1 MSKKISIYHQLD
13 TIHKELMKM
22 DETTINEIV
31 EMLKGINF
39 EGIVEYFNNS
49 NEDEL
54 DDMDLFTC
62 RKLVEILQFIY
73 NNTDIVPPVSDATY
87 DKLYQ
92 IMLDFGLGDIVGSV
106 NSQGKPIREHRY
118 PDLRGTLNKVH
129 FIFNIDKEGDKR
141 RSIEDWIT
149 SIENILGRNINNTQ
163 EFELRMQ
170 AKWDGCSAVFECDEN
185 GELEHVLMR
194 GDTEKNQAVD
204 IIELFKGQINF
215 SQFANGRDKFAIQ
228 TEVLMNQAEYERI
241 IVEYKDFKS
250 PRSATSSI
258 LNEKVLQPRLTKYLT
273 VEPLR
278 IQYVGKQPEII
289 PNEEF
294 DMISNLFDLRDVR
307 ECIKSINEHAKSE
320 GKVTDGVVLHLI
332 DKKLQQTLGRDG
344 AINRYEVAYKFPAES
359 KKAKLLNID
368 FSYGLGGN
376 ITPVAKIEPIVML
389 GKTISSISM
398 GSIDRFRTMD
408 HLTTGSEIIVRYEII
423 PYMDIDHTCKINE
436 YGKRFYVPTHCKHCG
451 SRLVEDPLLKCVNEE
466 CPSRIIGN
474 VVNYI
479 NKMRIENINIETV
492 STLFDQGIITGIE
505 SLYKLEEHKAK
516 IVSLP
521 GFGEKSYENMI
532 EGVNKRR
539 VVFDYELLGSLGI
552 QSIGIRMFKKV
563 LSVMDLETMLR
574 LAKDQM
580 LAVNLMGLS
589 GFGEKTA
596 SRVQHGVLNKLKT
609 IYFLLDQVQ
618 LKEKV
623 APGKLKGKVCF
634 SQVRDPKLESDLIN
648 NGYEV
653 VNSITKTTDYLIVP
667 SLDVLSS
674 KITKAQKYGIEIL
687 SLEQARIKFNFNK
700 Q

>member
-13 TIHKELMKM
+13 TIHKELLKM
-22 DETTINEIV
+22 DSDVINEIV

-39 EGIVEYFNNS
+39 EGIVEYFNNTK
-49 NEDEL
+49 EM

-73 NNTDIVPPVSDATY
+73 NNTDIVPPVSDSTY

-92 IMLDFGLGDIVGSV
+92 IMLDAGLGDIVGSV
-106 NSQGKPIREHRY
+106 NSQGKPVREHRY

-129 FIFNIDKEGDKR
+129 FVFNVDKEGDKR

-149 SIENILGRNINNTQ
+149 TIENILGRGINNTE
-163 EFELRMQ
+163 EFEVRLQ

-185 GELEHVLMR
+185 GNVEHVLMR
-194 GDTEKNQAVD
+194 GDTEKNLAVD
-204 IIELFKGQINF
+204 IVKLFEDFVDFQI
-215 SQFANGRDKFAIQ
+215 FANGKDKFAVQ
-228 TEVLMNQAEYERI
+228 TEVLMNQADYEKI

-258 LNEKVLQPRLTKYLT
+258 LNEKVLQPKLTKYLT

-289 PNEEF
+289 PNEKY
-294 DMISNLFDLRDVR
+294 DMISNLFDLRNIR
-307 ECIKSINEHAKSE
+307 ECIKEINEHAKAD
-320 GKVTDGVVLHLI
+320 GKVTDGVVLHLTN
-332 DKKLQQTLGRDG
+332 KKLQEKLGRDG
-344 AINRYEVAYKFPAES
+344 AINRYEVAYKFPAEAT
-359 KKAKLLNID
+359 KAILLD
-368 FSYGLGGN
+368 VEFSYGLGGN
-376 ITPVAKIEPIVML
+376 VTPVAKIEPVVML

-398 GSIDRFRTMD
+398 GSIDRFRSMD

-423 PYMDIDHTCKINE
+423 PYMDLDHTCKINE
-436 YGKRFYVPTHCKHCG
+436 TGKRFYVPTHCKHCG
-451 SRLVEDPLLKCVNEE
+451 SLLIEDPLLKCVNEE

-479 NKMRIENINIETV
+479 NKMRIENLNIETV

-505 SLYKLEEHKAK
+505 SLYKLEEHKSK

-532 EGVNKRR
+532 DGINKRK

-552 QSIGIRMFKKV
+552 QSIGVRMFKKI
-563 LSVMDLETMLR
+563 LSVMDLETLLR

-580 LAVNLMGLS
+580 LVVNLMGLS

-596 SRVQHGVLNKLKT
+596 SRVQYGVVNKLST
-609 IYFLLDQVQ
+609 IYFLLDQIQ

-634 SQVRDPKLESDLIN
+634 SQIRDPKFESELIA

-653 VNSITKTTDYLIVP
+653 VDSLTKTTNYLIVP
-667 SLDVLSS
+667 NLDVTSS
-674 KITKAQKYGIEIL
+674 KITKAKKYGIDVM
-687 SLEQARIKFNFNK
+687 SLEQAKLNLK
-700 Q
+700 

>member
-13 TIHKELMKM
+13 IIHKELMKM
-22 DETTINEIV
+22 NEDTTNEIV

-39 EGIVEYFNNS
+39 EAVVEYFNNATK
-49 NEDEL
+49 L

-73 NNTDIVPPVSDATY
+73 NNTDIVPPVTDATY

-92 IMLDFGLGDIVGSV
+92 IMLDAGLGDIVGSV
-106 NSQGKPIREHRY
+106 NSQGKPVREHQY

-129 FIFNIDKEGDKR
+129 FVFNVDKEGDKR

-149 SIENILGRNINNTQ
+149 TIENILGRNINNTK
-163 EFELRMQ
+163 EFELRLQ

-185 GELEHVLMR
+185 GNVEHVLMR

-204 IIELFKGQINF
+204 VVKLFEDCVDF
-215 SQFANGRDKFAIQ
+215 RAYANGKDKFAVQ
-228 TEVLMNQAEYERI
+228 TEVLMNQADYERI

-258 LNEKVLQPRLTKYLT
+258 LNEKVLQPHLTQYLT

-294 DMISNLFDLRDVR
+294 DMISNLFDLRDIR
-307 ECIKSINEHAKSE
+307 ECIRQINEHAKVE
-320 GKVTDGVVLHLI
+320 GRTTDGVVLHLL
-332 DKKLQQTLGRDG
+332 DKKLQHDLGRDG

-359 KKAKLLNID
+359 KKAKLID
-368 FSYGLGGN
+368 IEFSYGLGGN
-376 ITPVAKIEPIVML
+376 ITPVAKIEPVVML

-398 GSIDRFRTMD
+398 GSIDRFRSMD

-423 PYMDIDHTCKINE
+423 PYMDIDHTCKVNE

-451 SRLVEDPLLKCVNEE
+451 SMLVEDPLLKCANEE

-479 NKMRIENINIETV
+479 NKMRIENMNIETV
-492 STLFDQGIITGIE
+492 ATLFDQGIITGIE
-505 SLYKLEEHKAK
+505 SLYKLEEHKSK

-521 GFGEKSYENMI
+521 GFGVKSYENMI
-532 EGVNKRR
+532 DGVNKRR
-539 VVFDYELLGSLGI
+539 IVFDYELLGSLGI
-552 QSIGIRMFKKV
+552 QSIGVRMFKKI
-563 LSVMDLETMLR
+563 LSVMDLETLLR

-580 LAVNLMGLS
+580 LVVNLMGLS

-596 SRVQHGVLNKLKT
+596 SRVQHGILSKLKT
-609 IYFLLDQVQ
+609 IYFLLDEIQ

-634 SQVRDPKLESDLIN
+634 SQVRDPQFESELTN

-653 VNSITKTTDYLIVP
+653 VNSITKTTDYLVVP
-667 SLDVLSS
+667 SLDVISS
-674 KITKAQKYGIEIL
+674 KITKAKKYGITVM
-687 SLEQARIKFNFNK
+687 SLNEAKLK
-700 Q
+700 LK

>member
-13 TIHKELMKM
+13 VIHKELLKM
-22 DETTINEIV
+22 NEDRINEIV
-31 EMLKGINF
+31 ELLKGINF
-39 EGIVEYFNNS
+39 EAVVEYFNNQELS
-49 NEDEL
+49 KL

-73 NNTDIVPPVSDATY
+73 NNTDIVPPVSDSTY

-92 IMLDFGLGDIVGSV
+92 IMLDAGLGDIVGSV
-106 NSQGKPIREHRY
+106 NSQGKPVREHRF

-149 SIENILGRNINNTQ
+149 TIENILGRNINNTK
-163 EFELRMQ
+163 EFEIRLQ
-170 AKWDGCSAVFECDEN
+170 AKWDGCSAVFECDEY

-204 IIELFKGQINF
+204 ILELFKGQIDF
-215 SQFANGRDKFAIQ
+215 KQFANGRDKFAIQ
-228 TEVLMNQAEYERI
+228 TEVLMNQADYEQI
-241 IVEYKDFKS
+241 IVDYKDFKS

-258 LNEKVLQPRLTKYLT
+258 INEKVLQPHLTKYLT

-294 DMISNLFDLRDVR
+294 DMISNLFDLRDLQN
-307 ECIKSINEHAKSE
+307 CIKEINEHAKAE
-320 GKVTDGVVLHLI
+320 GRTTDGVVLHLL
-332 DKKLQQTLGRDG
+332 DKKLQNKLGRDG
-344 AINRYEVAYKFPAES
+344 AINRYEVAYKFPAEAT
-359 KKAKLLNID
+359 KAKLID
-368 FSYGLGGN
+368 IEFSYGLGGN
-376 ITPVAKIEPIVML
+376 ITPVAKIEPVVML

-398 GSIDRFRTMD
+398 GSIDRFRSMN
-408 HLTTGSEIIVRYEII
+408 HLTTGSEVIVRYEII
-423 PYMDIDHTCKINE
+423 PYMDIDHTCKVNE

-451 SRLVEDPLLKCVNEE
+451 CELVEDPLLKCVNEE

-479 NKMRIENINIETV
+479 NKMRIENMNIETV

-505 SLYKLEEHKAK
+505 SLYKLKEHKAK
-516 IVSLP
+516 IISLP
-521 GFGEKSYENMI
+521 GFGLKSYENMI
-532 EGVNKRR
+532 DGIDKRR
-539 VVFDYELLGSLGI
+539 VAFDYELLGSLGI
-552 QSIGIRMFKKV
+552 QSIGVRMFKKV
-563 LSVMDLETMLR
+563 LSIMDLETMLR

-580 LAVNLMGLS
+580 LAVNLMGLP

-596 SRVQHGVLNKLKT
+596 TRVQHGVISKLKT
-609 IYFLLDQVQ
+609 IYFLLDEIQ

-634 SQVRDPKLESDLIN
+634 SQVRDPKFESELISK
-648 NGYEV
+648 GYEV
-653 VNSITKTTDYLIVP
+653 VDSLTKTTDYLVVP
-667 SLDVLSS
+667 SLDVTSS
-674 KITKAQKYGIEIL
+674 KITKAKKYGITIYN
-687 SLEQARIKFNFNK
+687 LEQAKLNLK
-700 Q
+700 

>member
-13 TIHKELMKM
+13 TIHKELLKM
-22 DETTINEIV
+22 DSDVINEIV

-39 EGIVEYFNNS
+39 EGIVEYFNS
-49 NEDEL
+49 TKEM

-73 NNTDIVPPVSDATY
+73 NNTDIVPPVSDSTY

-92 IMLDFGLGDIVGSV
+92 IMLDAGLGDIVGSV
-106 NSQGKPIREHRY
+106 NSQGKPVREHRY

-129 FIFNIDKEGDKR
+129 FVFNVDKEGDKR

-149 SIENILGRNINNTQ
+149 TIENILGRNINNTK
-163 EFELRMQ
+163 EFELRLQ
-170 AKWDGCSAVFECDEN
+170 AKWDGCSAVFECDEYGN
-185 GELEHVLMR
+185 VEHVLMR
-194 GDTEKNQAVD
+194 GDTEKNLAVD
-204 IIELFKGQINF
+204 IVKLFEDFVDFQI
-215 SQFANGRDKFAIQ
+215 FANGKDKFAVQ
-228 TEVLMNQAEYERI
+228 TEVLMNQADYEKI

-258 LNEKVLQPRLTKYLT
+258 LNEKVLQPKLTKYLT

-289 PNEEF
+289 PNETY
-294 DMISNLFDLRDVR
+294 DMISNLFDLRNIR
-307 ECIKSINEHAKSE
+307 ECIKEINEHAKAD
-320 GKVTDGVVLHLI
+320 GKVTDGVVLHLTN
-332 DKKLQQTLGRDG
+332 KKLQEKLGRDG
-344 AINRYEVAYKFPAES
+344 AINRYEVAYKFPAEAT
-359 KKAKLLNID
+359 KAILLDID

-376 ITPVAKIEPIVML
+376 VTPVAKIEPVVML

-398 GSIDRFRTMD
+398 GSIDRFRSMD
-408 HLTTGSEIIVRYEII
+408 HLTSGSEIIVRYEII
-423 PYMDIDHTCKINE
+423 PYMDLDHTCKINE
-436 YGKRFYVPTHCKHCG
+436 TGKRFYVPTHCKHCG
-451 SRLVEDPLLKCVNEE
+451 SLLIEDPLLKCVNEE

-479 NKMRIENINIETV
+479 NKMRIENLNIETV

-505 SLYKLEEHKAK
+505 SLYKLEEHKSK

-532 EGVNKRR
+532 DGINKRK

-552 QSIGIRMFKKV
+552 QSIGVRMFKKI
-563 LSVMDLETMLR
+563 LSVMDLETLLR

-580 LAVNLMGLS
+580 LVVNLMGLS

-596 SRVQHGVLNKLKT
+596 SRVQYGVVNKLST
-609 IYFLLDQVQ
+609 IYFLLDQIQ

-634 SQVRDPKLESDLIN
+634 SQIRDPKFESELIA

-653 VNSITKTTDYLIVP
+653 VDSLTKTTNYLIVP
-667 SLDVLSS
+667 NLDVTSS
-674 KITKAQKYGIEIL
+674 KITKAKKYGTDVM
-687 SLEQARIKFNFNK
+687 SLEQAKLNLK
-700 Q
+700 

>member
-13 TIHKELMKM
+13 TIHKELLKM
-22 DETTINEIV
+22 DSDVINEIV

-39 EGIVEYFNNS
+39 EGIVEYFNS
-49 NEDEL
+49 TKEM

-73 NNTDIVPPVSDATY
+73 NNTDIVPPVSDSTY

-92 IMLDFGLGDIVGSV
+92 IMLDAGLGDIVGSV
-106 NSQGKPIREHRY
+106 NSQGKPVREHRY

-129 FIFNIDKEGDKR
+129 FVFNVDKEGDKR

-149 SIENILGRNINNTQ
+149 TIENILGRGINNTE
-163 EFELRMQ
+163 EFEVRLQ

-185 GELEHVLMR
+185 GNVEHVLMR
-194 GDTEKNQAVD
+194 GDTEKNLAVD
-204 IIELFKGQINF
+204 IVKLFEDFVDFQI
-215 SQFANGRDKFAIQ
+215 FANGKDKFAVQ
-228 TEVLMNQAEYERI
+228 TEVLMNQADYEKI

-258 LNEKVLQPRLTKYLT
+258 LNEKVLQPKLTKYLT

-289 PNEEF
+289 PNENY
-294 DMISNLFDLRDVR
+294 DMISNLFDLRNIR
-307 ECIKSINEHAKSE
+307 ECIKEINEHAKAD
-320 GKVTDGVVLHLI
+320 GKVTDGVVLHLTN
-332 DKKLQQTLGRDG
+332 KKLQEKLGRDG
-344 AINRYEVAYKFPAES
+344 AINRYEVAYKFPAEAT
-359 KKAKLLNID
+359 KAILLDID

-376 ITPVAKIEPIVML
+376 VTPVAKIEPVVML

-398 GSIDRFRTMD
+398 GSIDRFRSMD
-408 HLTTGSEIIVRYEII
+408 HLTSGSEIIVRYEII
-423 PYMDIDHTCKINE
+423 PYMDLDHTCKINE
-436 YGKRFYVPTHCKHCG
+436 TGKRFYVPTHCKHCG
-451 SRLVEDPLLKCVNEE
+451 SLLIEDPLLKCVNEE

-479 NKMRIENINIETV
+479 NKMRIENLNIETV

-505 SLYKLEEHKAK
+505 SLYKLEEHKSK

-532 EGVNKRR
+532 DGINKRK

-552 QSIGIRMFKKV
+552 QSIGVRMFKKI
-563 LSVMDLETMLR
+563 LSVMDLETLLR

-580 LAVNLMGLS
+580 LVVNLMGLS

-596 SRVQHGVLNKLKT
+596 SRVQYGVVNKLST
-609 IYFLLDQVQ
+609 IYFLLDQIQ

-634 SQVRDPKLESDLIN
+634 SQIRDPKFESELIA

-653 VNSITKTTDYLIVP
+653 VDSLTKTTNYLIVP
-667 SLDVLSS
+667 NLDVTSS
-674 KITKAQKYGIEIL
+674 KITKAKKYGICVM
-687 SLEQARIKFNFNK
+687 SLEQAKLNLK
-700 Q
+700 

>member
-1 MSKKISIYHQLD
+1 MSKKISIFHQLD
-13 TIHKELMKM
+13 VIHKELLKM
-22 DETTINEIV
+22 NDETINEIV

-39 EGIVEYFNNS
+39 EGIVEYFNN
-49 NEDEL
+49 NENM

-73 NNTDIVPPVSDATY
+73 NNTDIVPPVSDETY

-92 IMLDFGLGDIVGSV
+92 IMLDAGLGDIVGSV
-106 NSQGKPIREHRY
+106 NSQGKPVREHRY

-129 FIFNIDKEGDKR
+129 FVFNVDKDGDKR

-149 SIENILGRNINNTQ
+149 SIENILGRNINNTK
-163 EFELRMQ
+163 EFEIRLQ

-185 GELEHVLMR
+185 GNVEHVLMR
-194 GDTEKNQAVD
+194 GDTEKNLAVD
-204 IIELFKGQINF
+204 IVKLFEDFIDFQIY
-215 SQFANGRDKFAIQ
+215 ANGRDKFAVQ
-228 TEVLMNQAEYERI
+228 TEVLMNQLDYERI
-241 IVEYKDFKS
+241 CKEYKEFKS

-258 LNEKVLQPRLTKYLT
+258 LNEKELQPHLSKYLT

-294 DMISNLFDLRDVR
+294 DMISNLFDLRDLR
-307 ECIKSINEHAKSE
+307 QCIQTINEHAKEE
-320 GKVTDGVVLHLI
+320 GRTTDGVVLHLL
-332 DKKLQQTLGRDG
+332 DKTIQNKLGRDG
-344 AINRYEVAYKFPAES
+344 AINRYEVAYKFPAEAT
-359 KKAKLLNID
+359 KAKLID
-368 FSYGLGGN
+368 IEFSYGLGGN
-376 ITPVAKIEPIVML
+376 ITPVAKIEPVVML

-398 GSIDRFRTMD
+398 GSIDRFRSMD
-408 HLTTGSEIIVRYEII
+408 YLTTGSEIIVRYEII

-436 YGKRFYVPTHCKHCG
+436 YGSRFYVPTHCKHCG
-451 SRLVEDPLLKCVNEE
+451 SLLVEDPLLKCNNDD
-466 CPSRIIGN
+466 CPSRVIGN

-492 STLFDQGIITGIE
+492 STLFDQGIITNIE
-505 SLYKLEEHKAK
+505 SLYKLSDHKSK
-516 IVSLP
+516 IISLP
-521 GFGEKSYENMI
+521 GFGEKSYEKI
-532 EGVNKRR
+532 IDGVDKRR
-539 VVFDYELLGSLGI
+539 IVYDYELLGSLGI
-552 QSIGIRMFKKV
+552 QSIGVRMFKKI
-563 LSVMDLETMLR
+563 LSVMDLETVLR

-580 LAVNLMGLS
+580 LAVNLMGLP

-596 SRVQHGVLNKLKT
+596 SRVQYGVVNKLST
-609 IYFLLDQVQ
+609 IYFLLNEIQ

-634 SQVRDPKLESDLIN
+634 SQVRDPQFESELIN

-667 SLDVLSS
+667 SLDVMSS
-674 KITKAQKYGIEIL
+674 KITKAQKYGITIFN
-687 SLEQARIKFNFNK
+687 LEQAKLNLK
-700 Q
+700 

>member
-13 TIHKELMKM
+13 IIHKELMKM
-22 DETTINEIV
+22 NEDSINSIV
-31 EMLKGINF
+31 EILKGINF
-39 EGIVEYFNNS
+39 EAIIEFYNNS
-49 NEDEL
+49 DLDKL

-92 IMLDFGLGDIVGSV
+92 IMLDMGLGDIVGSV
-106 NSQGKPIREHRY
+106 NSQGKPVREHRF

-129 FIFNIDKEGDKR
+129 FIFNVDKEGDKR

-149 SIENILGRNINNTQ
+149 TIENILGRNINNTK
-163 EFELRMQ
+163 EFELRLQ
-170 AKWDGCSAVFECDEN
+170 AKWDGCSAVFECDEF

-204 IIELFKGQINF
+204 ILELFKGQIDF
-215 SQFANGRDKFAIQ
+215 KQFANGRDKFAIQ
-228 TEVLMNQAEYERI
+228 TEVLMNQSDYEQI
-241 IVEYKDFKS
+241 IIDYKDFKS

-258 LNEKVLQPRLTKYLT
+258 LNEKILQPHLTKYLT

-289 PNEEF
+289 PNNEF
-294 DMISNLFDLRDVR
+294 DMISNLYDLRDLQN
-307 ECIKSINEHAKSE
+307 CIKEINEHAKAE
-320 GKVTDGVVLHLI
+320 GRTTDGVVLHLL
-332 DKKLQQTLGRDG
+332 DKQLQSKLGRDG
-344 AINRYEVAYKFPAES
+344 AINRYEVAYKFPAEAT
-359 KKAKLLNID
+359 KAILID
-368 FSYGLGGN
+368 IEFSYGLGGN
-376 ITPVAKIEPIVML
+376 ITPVAKIEPVVML

-398 GSIDRFRTMD
+398 GSVDRFRSMD
-408 HLTTGSEIIVRYEII
+408 HLTSGSEIIVRYEII
-423 PYMDIDHTCKINE
+423 PYMDIDHTCKVNE

-451 SRLVEDPLLKCVNEE
+451 CELVEDPLLKCVNEE

-479 NKMRIENINIETV
+479 NKMRIENLNIETV

-505 SLYKLEEHKAK
+505 SLYKLKEHKAE
-516 IVSLP
+516 IISLP
-521 GFGEKSYENMI
+521 GFGLKSYENMI
-532 EGVNKRR
+532 DGINKRR

-552 QSIGIRMFKKV
+552 QSIGVRMFKKV
-563 LSVMDLETMLR
+563 LSVMELETMLQ

-580 LAVNLMGLS
+580 LAVNLMGLP

-596 SRVQHGVLNKLKT
+596 TRVQHGVISKLKT
-609 IYFLLDQVQ
+609 IYFLLEQIQ

-634 SQVRDPKLESDLIN
+634 SQIRDPQFESQLIN

-667 SLDVLSS
+667 SLDVISS
-674 KITKAQKYGIEIL
+674 KITKAKNYGIEIL
-687 SLEQARIKFNFNK
+687 NLDQAKLK
-700 Q
+700 LK

>member
-13 TIHKELMKM
+13 TIHKELLKM
-22 DETTINEIV
+22 NEESINAIV
-31 EMLKGINF
+31 EILKGINF
-39 EGIVEYFNNS
+39 EGIVEYFNNQELS
-49 NEDEL
+49 EL

-73 NNTDIVPPVSDATY
+73 NNTDIVPPVSDSTY

-92 IMLDFGLGDIVGSV
+92 IMLDVGLGDIVGSV
-106 NSQGKPIREHRY
+106 NSQGKPVREHRY

-129 FIFNIDKEGDKR
+129 FVFNVDKEGDKR

-149 SIENILGRNINNTQ
+149 TVENILGRNINNTD
-163 EFELRMQ
+163 EFELRLQ
-170 AKWDGCSAVFECDEN
+170 AKWDGCSAVFECDEYGN
-185 GELEHVLMR
+185 VEHVLMR
-194 GDTEKNQAVD
+194 GDTEKNLAVD
-204 IIELFKGQINF
+204 IVKLFEDFTDFQI
-215 SQFANGRDKFAIQ
+215 FANGRDKFAVQ
-228 TEVLMNQAEYERI
+228 TEVLMNQADYEKI
-241 IVEYKDFKS
+241 IVDYKDFKS

-258 LNEKVLQPRLTKYLT
+258 LNEKVLQPQLTKYLT

-289 PNEEF
+289 PNETY
-294 DMISNLFDLRDVR
+294 DMISNLFDLRNIR
-307 ECIKSINEHAKSE
+307 ECIKEINEHAKAD
-320 GKVTDGVVLHLI
+320 GKVTDGVVLHLTN
-332 DKKLQQTLGRDG
+332 KKLQEKLGRDG
-344 AINRYEVAYKFPAES
+344 AINRYEVAYKFPAEAT
-359 KKAKLLNID
+359 KAILLDID

-376 ITPVAKIEPIVML
+376 VTPVAKIEPVVML

-398 GSIDRFRTMD
+398 GSIDRFRSMD
-408 HLTTGSEIIVRYEII
+408 HLTSGSEIIVRYEII
-423 PYMDIDHTCKINE
+423 PYMDLDHTCKINE
-436 YGKRFYVPTHCKHCG
+436 TGKRFYVPTHCKHCG
-451 SRLVEDPLLKCVNEE
+451 SLLIEDPLLKCVNDE

-479 NKMRIENINIETV
+479 NKMRIENLNIETV

-516 IVSLP
+516 IISLP

-532 EGVNKRR
+532 DGINKRR

-552 QSIGIRMFKKV
+552 QSIGVRMFKKI
-563 LSVMDLETMLR
+563 LSVMDLETLLR
-574 LAKDQM
+574 LAKDQL
-580 LAVNLMGLS
+580 LAINLMGLS

-596 SRVQHGVLNKLKT
+596 SRVQYGVVNKLST
-609 IYFLLDQVQ
+609 IYFLLDQIQ

-634 SQVRDPKLESDLIN
+634 SQVRDPKFESELIA

-653 VNSITKTTDYLIVP
+653 VDSLTKSTDFLIVP
-667 SLDVLSS
+667 SLDVISS
-674 KITKAQKYGIEIL
+674 KITKAKKYGIPVM
-687 SLEQARIKFNFNK
+687 SLNEAKLNLK
-700 Q
+700 

>member
-13 TIHKELMKM
+13 VIHKELMKM
-22 DETTINEIV
+22 NDESINAIV
-31 EMLKGINF
+31 EILKGINF
-39 EGIVEYFNNS
+39 EGIVEYYNNS
-49 NEDEL
+49 DLDKL

-92 IMLDFGLGDIVGSV
+92 IMLDMGLGDIVGSV
-106 NSQGKPIREHRY
+106 NSQGKPVREHRF

-129 FIFNIDKEGDKR
+129 FVFNVDKDGDKR

-149 SIENILGRNINNTQ
+149 TIENIIGRNINNTK
-163 EFELRMQ
+163 EFEIRLQ
-170 AKWDGCSAVFECDEN
+170 AKWDGCSAVFECDEY
-185 GELEHVLMR
+185 GEIEHVLMR

-204 IIELFKGQINF
+204 VAALFKDNF
-215 SQFANGRDKFAIQ
+215 SFRDFANFKDKFAVQ
-228 TEVLMNQAEYERI
+228 TEVLMNQSEFERI
-241 IVEYKDFKS
+241 CVEYKEFKS

-258 LNEKVLQPRLTKYLT
+258 LNEKVLQPHLSEYLT

-289 PNEEF
+289 PNDNF
-294 DMISNLFDLRDVR
+294 DMISNLFDLRDLQQ
-307 ECIKSINEHAKSE
+307 CIKQINEHAKDE
-320 GKVTDGVVLHLI
+320 GRTTDGVVLHLL
-332 DKKLQQTLGRDG
+332 DKSLQHKLGRDG
-344 AINRYEVAYKFPAES
+344 AINRYEVAYKFPAEAT
-359 KKAKLLNID
+359 KAILIDID

-376 ITPVAKIEPIVML
+376 ITPVAKIEPVVML

-398 GSIDRFRTMD
+398 GSIDRFRSMD
-408 HLTTGSEIIVRYEII
+408 HLSTGSEIIVRYEII
-423 PYMDIDHTCKINE
+423 PYMDIDHTCKVNE

-451 SRLVEDPLLKCVNEE
+451 CELVEDPLLKCGNEE
-466 CPSRIIGN
+466 CPSRVIGN

-479 NKMRIENINIETV
+479 NKMRIENLNIETV
-492 STLFDQGIITGIE
+492 STLFDQGIITSIE
-505 SLYKLEEHKAK
+505 SLYKLEEHKSK
-516 IVSLP
+516 IISLP

-532 EGVNKRR
+532 EGINKRR

-552 QSIGIRMFKKV
+552 QSIGVRIFKKI
-563 LSVMDLETMLR
+563 LSVMNLETMLR
-574 LAKDQM
+574 LAKEQM
-580 LAVNLMGLS
+580 LVINLMGLP

-596 SRVQHGVLNKLKT
+596 SRVQYGIVNKLST
-609 IYFLLDQVQ
+609 IYFLLKQVQ

-634 SQVRDPKLESDLIN
+634 SQVRDPQFESELIN

-674 KITKAQKYGIEIL
+674 KITKAKNYGIEIL
-687 SLEQARIKFNFNK
+687 NLDQAKLK
-700 Q
+700 LK

>member
-13 TIHKELMKM
+13 IIHKELLKM
-22 DETTINEIV
+22 NSDTINEIV
-31 EMLKGINF
+31 ELLKGVNF
-39 EGIVEYFNNS
+39 EGIVEYFNNA
-49 NEDEL
+49 NLEEL

-73 NNTDIVPPVSDATY
+73 NNTDIVPPVSDSTY

-92 IMLDFGLGDIVGSV
+92 IMLDVGLGDIVGSV
-106 NSQGKPIREHRY
+106 NSQGKPVREHRY

-129 FIFNIDKEGDKR
+129 FVFNIDKEGDKR

-149 SIENILGRNINNTQ
+149 TIENIIGRNINNTD
-163 EFELRMQ
+163 EFQVRLQ

-194 GDTEKNQAVD
+194 GDTEKNLAVD
-204 IIELFKGQINF
+204 ILELFKNQLDF
-215 SQFANGRDKFAIQ
+215 RQFANGRDKFAVQ
-228 TEVLMNQAEYERI
+228 TEVLMNQADYDKI

-258 LNEKVLQPRLTKYLT
+258 LNEKILQPQLTKYLT

-289 PNEEF
+289 PNDEF
-294 DMISNLFDLRDVR
+294 DIISNLFDLRNIQQ
-307 ECIKSINEHAKSE
+307 CIKEINEHAKIE
-320 GKVTDGVVLHLI
+320 GRVTDGVVIHLI
-332 DKKLQQTLGRDG
+332 DKKLQNKLGRDG
-344 AINRYEVAYKFPAES
+344 AINRYEVAYKFPAEAT
-359 KKAKLLNID
+359 KAKLID
-368 FSYGLGGN
+368 IEFSYGLGGN
-376 ITPVAKIEPIVML
+376 ITPVAKIEPVVML
-389 GKTISSISM
+389 GKTISSISI
-398 GSIDRFRTMD
+398 GSIDRFRSMQ
-408 HLTTGSEIIVRYEII
+408 HQLLSGSEIIVRYEII
-423 PYMDIDHTCKINE
+423 PYMEVDKTCKINGF
-436 YGKRFYVPTHCKHCG
+436 GKGFYVPTHCKHCG
-451 SRLVEDPLLKCVNEE
+451 QLLVEDPLLKCVNDE

-492 STLFDQGIITGIE
+492 STLFDQGIITNIE
-505 SLYKLEEHKAK
+505 SLYKLEEHKSK
-516 IVSLP
+516 IISLP
-521 GFGEKSYENMI
+521 GFGEKSYEKMI
-532 EGVNKRR
+532 EGINKRR

-552 QSIGIRMFKKV
+552 QSIGVRMFKKI

-580 LAVNLMGLS
+580 LVVNLMGLS

-596 SRVQHGVLNKLKT
+596 SRVQYGVVNKLST
-609 IYFLLDQVQ
+609 IYFLLDQIQ

-634 SQVRDPKLESDLIN
+634 SQVRDPKFESELIN

-667 SLDVLSS
+667 SLDVVSS
-674 KITKAQKYGIEIL
+674 KITKAKNYGVKIM
-687 SLEQARIKFNFNK
+687 SLDQAKLNLN
-700 Q
+700 

>member
-13 TIHKELMKM
+13 VIHKELLKM
-22 DETTINEIV
+22 NEDSINEIV

-39 EGIVEYFNNS
+39 EGIVEYFNT
-49 NEDEL
+49 NEDM

-73 NNTDIVPPVSDATY
+73 NNTDIVPPVSDSTY

-92 IMLDFGLGDIVGSV
+92 IMLDSGLGDIVGSV
-106 NSQGKPIREHRY
+106 NSQGKPVREHRY

-129 FIFNIDKEGDKR
+129 FVFNVDKEGDKR

-149 SIENILGRNINNTQ
+149 SIENIIGKNINNTN
-163 EFELRMQ
+163 EFEIRLQ

-194 GDTEKNQAVD
+194 GDTEKNLAVD
-204 IIELFKGQINF
+204 ILELFKGQINF
-215 SQFANGRDKFAIQ
+215 SQFANGVDKFAVQ
-228 TEVLMNQAEYERI
+228 TEVLMNQFDYENI
-241 IVEYKDFKS
+241 IKDYKDFKS

-258 LNEKVLQPRLTKYLT
+258 LNEKILQPHLTKYLT

-289 PNEEF
+289 PNEEY
-294 DMISNLFDLRDVR
+294 DIISNLFDLRDVR
-307 ECIKSINEHAKSE
+307 ECIKQINEHAKLN
-320 GKVTDGVVLHLI
+320 GKSTDGVVLHLTN
-332 DKKLQQTLGRDG
+332 KSLQNKLGRDG

-359 KKAKLLNID
+359 KKAKLLNIE

-376 ITPVAKIEPIVML
+376 ITPVAKIEPVIML

-398 GSIDRFRTMD
+398 GSIDRFRSME
-408 HLTTGSEIIVRYEII
+408 HLTEGSEIIVRYEII
-423 PYMDIDHTCKINE
+423 PYMDLDHTCKINPN
-436 YGKRFYVPTHCKHCG
+436 GKRFYVPTHCKHCG
-451 SRLVEDPLLKCVNEE
+451 CELIEDPLLKCVNDD

-479 NKMRIENINIETV
+479 NKMRIENMNIETV

-505 SLYKLEEHKAK
+505 SLYKLKEHKSK
-516 IVSLP
+516 IISLP

-532 EGVNKRR
+532 DGINKRKI
-539 VVFDYELLGSLGI
+539 VFDYELLGSLGI
-552 QSIGIRMFKKV
+552 QSIGVRMFKKI
-563 LSVMDLETMLR
+563 LSVMDLETLLK
-574 LAKDQM
+574 LAQDQM
-580 LAVNLMGLS
+580 LVVNLMGLP

-596 SRVQHGVLNKLKT
+596 SRVQHGLLSKLKT
-609 IYFLLDQVQ
+609 IYFLLDEIQ

-634 SQVRDPKLESDLIN
+634 SQIRDPQFESQLIN

-667 SLDVLSS
+667 SLDVISS
-674 KITKAQKYGIEIL
+674 KITKAKKYGIKVL
-687 SLEQARIKFNFNK
+687 SLNEAKLNLI
-700 Q
+700 

>member
-13 TIHKELMKM
+13 TIHKELLKM
-22 DETTINEIV
+22 DSDVINEIV

-39 EGIVEYFNNS
+39 EGIVEYFNS
-49 NEDEL
+49 TKEM

-73 NNTDIVPPVSDATY
+73 NNTDIVPPVSDSTY

-92 IMLDFGLGDIVGSV
+92 IMLDAGLGDIVGSV
-106 NSQGKPIREHRY
+106 NSQGKPVREHRY

-129 FIFNIDKEGDKR
+129 FVFNVDKEGDKR

-149 SIENILGRNINNTQ
+149 TIENILGRGINNTE
-163 EFELRMQ
+163 EFEVRLQ
-170 AKWDGCSAVFECDEN
+170 AKWDGCSAVFECDEYGN
-185 GELEHVLMR
+185 VEHVLMR
-194 GDTEKNQAVD
+194 GDTEKNLAVD
-204 IIELFKGQINF
+204 IVKLFEDFVDFQI
-215 SQFANGRDKFAIQ
+215 FANGKDKFAVQ
-228 TEVLMNQAEYERI
+228 TEVLMNQADYEKI

-258 LNEKVLQPRLTKYLT
+258 LNEKVLQPKLTKYLT

-289 PNEEF
+289 PNETY
-294 DMISNLFDLRDVR
+294 DMISNLFDLRNIR
-307 ECIKSINEHAKSE
+307 ECIKEINEHAKAD
-320 GKVTDGVVLHLI
+320 GKVTDGVVLHLTN
-332 DKKLQQTLGRDG
+332 KKLQEKLGRDG
-344 AINRYEVAYKFPAES
+344 AINRYEVAYKFPAEAT
-359 KKAKLLNID
+359 KAILLDID

-376 ITPVAKIEPIVML
+376 VTPVAKIEPVVML

-398 GSIDRFRTMD
+398 GSIDRFRSMD
-408 HLTTGSEIIVRYEII
+408 HLTSGSEIIVRYEII
-423 PYMDIDHTCKINE
+423 PYMDLDHTCKINE
-436 YGKRFYVPTHCKHCG
+436 TGKRFYVPTHCKHCG
-451 SRLVEDPLLKCVNEE
+451 SLLIEDPLLKCVNEE

-479 NKMRIENINIETV
+479 NKMRIENLNIETV

-505 SLYKLEEHKAK
+505 SLYKLEEHKSK

-532 EGVNKRR
+532 DGINKRK

-552 QSIGIRMFKKV
+552 QSIGVRMFKKI
-563 LSVMDLETMLR
+563 LSVMDLETLLR

-580 LAVNLMGLS
+580 LVVNLMGLS

-596 SRVQHGVLNKLKT
+596 SRVQYGVVNKLST
-609 IYFLLDQVQ
+609 IYFLLDQIQ

-634 SQVRDPKLESDLIN
+634 SQIRDPKFESELIA

-653 VNSITKTTDYLIVP
+653 VDSLTKTTNYLIVP
-667 SLDVLSS
+667 NLDVTSS
-674 KITKAQKYGIEIL
+674 KITKAKKYGVDIM
-687 SLEQARIKFNFNK
+687 SLEQAKLNLK
-700 Q
+700 

>member
-13 TIHKELMKM
+13 TIHKELLKM
-22 DETTINEIV
+22 NEDSINEIV

-39 EGIVEYFNNS
+39 EGIVEYFNN
-49 NEDEL
+49 NDDM

-92 IMLDFGLGDIVGSV
+92 IMLDAGLSDIVGSV
-106 NSQGKPIREHRY
+106 NSQGKPVREHRY

-129 FIFNIDKEGDKR
+129 FIFDVDKEGDKR

-149 SIENILGRNINNTQ
+149 TIENILGRNINNTK
-163 EFELRMQ
+163 EFELRLQ

-185 GELEHVLMR
+185 GNVEHVLMR
-194 GDTEKNQAVD
+194 GDTEKNLAVD
-204 IIELFKGQINF
+204 VVKLFEDFTDFQIY
-215 SQFANGRDKFAIQ
+215 ANGRDKFAVQ
-228 TEVLMNQAEYERI
+228 TEVLMNQADYEKI

-258 LNEKVLQPRLTKYLT
+258 LNEKVLQPHLTKYLT

-294 DMISNLFDLRDVR
+294 DMISNLFDLRDLQQ
-307 ECIKSINEHAKSE
+307 CIKSINEHAKEE
-320 GKVTDGVVLHLI
+320 GRTTDGVVLHLL
-332 DKKLQQTLGRDG
+332 DKGLQNKLGRDG

-359 KKAKLLNID
+359 KKAKLINIE

-376 ITPVAKIEPIVML
+376 VTPVAKIEPVVML
-389 GKTISSISM
+389 GKTISSISI
-398 GSIDRFRTMD
+398 GSVDRFRSMD
-408 HLTTGSEIIVRYEII
+408 QLTEGSEIIVRYEII
-423 PYMDIDHTCKINE
+423 PYMDLDHTCKINPN
-436 YGKRFYVPTHCKHCG
+436 GKRFYVPTHCKHCG
-451 SRLVEDPLLKCVNEE
+451 SELVEDPLLKCANEE

-479 NKMRIENINIETV
+479 NKMRIENMNIETV
-492 STLFDQGIITGIE
+492 ATLFDQGIITGIE

-516 IVSLP
+516 IISLP
-521 GFGEKSYENMI
+521 GFGVKSYENMI
-532 EGVNKRR
+532 DGVNKRK

-552 QSIGIRMFKKV
+552 QSIGVRMFKKV
-563 LSVMDLETMLR
+563 LSVMDLETVLR

-580 LAVNLMGLS
+580 LAVNLMGLP

-596 SRVQHGVLNKLKT
+596 SRVQHGLLSKLKT

-634 SQVRDPKLESDLIN
+634 SQVRDPQFESELIN

-667 SLDVLSS
+667 SLDVVSS
-674 KITKAQKYGIEIL
+674 KITKAKKYGINVMSL
-687 SLEQARIKFNFNK
+687 SEAKLNLI
-700 Q
+700 